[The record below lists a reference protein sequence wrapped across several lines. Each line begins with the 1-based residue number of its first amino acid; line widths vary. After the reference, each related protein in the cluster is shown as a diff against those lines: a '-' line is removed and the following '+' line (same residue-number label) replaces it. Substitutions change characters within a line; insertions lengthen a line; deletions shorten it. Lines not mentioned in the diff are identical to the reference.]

1 MAYILFM
8 KKRKSL
14 FRRIILKILTK
25 VNTIGGAFI
34 VVATIFGSGVGVGS
48 YVSNI
53 FNQIEINNINQK
65 HNEESLQQDK
75 EFKEAIDKYKDIIS
89 DQKHKNNMLEYNL
102 NKLSHEN
109 KNK

>member
-1 MAYILFM
+1 M
-8 KKRKSL
+8 KKRKSI
-14 FRRIILKILTK
+14 FKRFILKILSK

-34 VVATIFGSGVGVGS
+34 LVTTIFSSGVGVGS

-53 FNQIEINNINQK
+53 FHQIEINNINQK
-65 HNEESLQQDK
+65 HYEKLLQKDE
-75 EFKEAIDKYKDIIS
+75 EFKETIDKYKDIIS
-89 DQKHKNNMLEYNL
+89 EQKHKINMLEYNL

>member
-1 MAYILFM
+1 M
-8 KKRKSL
+8 KKRKSIFKRL
-14 FRRIILKILTK
+14 VLKILSK

-48 YVSNI
+48 YLSNI
-53 FNQIEINNINQK
+53 FHQIEINDINQK
-65 HNEESLQQDK
+65 YYEKLLQKDNEI
-75 EFKEAIDKYKDIIS
+75 KEAIDKYKDIIS
-89 DQKHKNNMLEYNL
+89 EQKHKINMLEYNL

>member
-1 MAYILFM
+1 M
-8 KKRKSL
+8 KKRKSI
-14 FRRIILKILTK
+14 FKRFILKILSK

-34 VVATIFGSGVGVGS
+34 LVATILSSGVGVGS

-53 FNQIEINNINQK
+53 FHQIEINNINQK
-65 HNEESLQQDK
+65 HNEELVQQDK
-75 EFKEAIDKYKDIIS
+75 EFKETIDKYKDIILEL
-89 DQKHKNNMLEYNL
+89 KHKNNMLEYNL

>member
-1 MAYILFM
+1 M
-8 KKRKSL
+8 KKRKSI
-14 FRRIILKILTK
+14 FKRFILKILSK

-34 VVATIFGSGVGVGS
+34 LVATIFSSGVGVGS

-53 FNQIEINNINQK
+53 FHQIEINNINQK
-65 HNEESLQQDK
+65 HNEELVQQDK
-75 EFKEAIDKYKDIIS
+75 EFKETIDKYKDIILEL
-89 DQKHKNNMLEYNL
+89 KHKNNMLEYNL

>member
-1 MAYILFM
+1 M
-8 KKRKSL
+8 KKRKSI
-14 FRRIILKILTK
+14 FKRFILKILSK

-34 VVATIFGSGVGVGS
+34 LVATIFSSGVGVGS

-53 FNQIEINNINQK
+53 FHQIDINNINQK
-65 HNEESLQQDK
+65 HNEELVQQDK
-75 EFKEAIDKYKDIIS
+75 EFKETIDKYKDIILEL
-89 DQKHKNNMLEYNL
+89 KHKNNMLEYNL

>member
-1 MAYILFM
+1 M
-8 KKRKSL
+8 KKRKSIIKR
-14 FRRIILKILTK
+14 FILKILSK

-34 VVATIFGSGVGVGS
+34 LVATIFSSGVGVGS

-53 FNQIEINNINQK
+53 FHQIEINNINQK
-65 HNEESLQQDK
+65 HNEELVQQDK
-75 EFKEAIDKYKDIIS
+75 EFKETIDKYKDIILEL
-89 DQKHKNNMLEYNL
+89 KHKNNMLEYNL